1 MFLYLN
7 DFIFISPFFFPPYKL
22 AKERHSSCEASSTI
36 SCENDMNGVELE
48 EISQVQDHPKPEV
61 TLLDLYSSCGA
72 MSTGLCLGADLFD
85 LHLVT
90 VSSIL

>member
-1 MFLYLN
+1 
-7 DFIFISPFFFPPYKL
+7 
-22 AKERHSSCEASSTI
+22 
-36 SCENDMNGVELE
+36 MNQVELE
-48 EISQVQDHPKPEV
+48 EVSQVQDHPKPEV

-72 MSTGLCLGADLFD
+72 MSTGLCLGANLFN